1 MVKPVKQQLQQGIA
15 LPVMLII
22 LVIMLVSSI
31 YLLKSSNSSTL
42 SASNMAYDSALS
54 KAADLGLHT
63 GFEYVRAKAVANKK
77 LLEADD
83 LPSGYEST
91 YDSTQSVTSSAFWTN
106 SVKIKN
112 PAAMNGTA
120 ADDTVEYVVHRACQK
135 PGNAADAANACVLT
149 SGNLL
154 AQASGVP
161 AGSSLNAG
169 GAIYA
174 QPPQVHYIITARIF
188 GPRGGNVVNQ
198 MVVLADI

>member
-1 MVKPVKQQLQQGIA
+1 MVTPIKQHQQGIA

-22 LVIMLVSSI
+22 LVVMLVSSI
-31 YLLKSSNSSTL
+31 YLLKASNSSTL
-42 SASNMAYDSALS
+42 SASNMAYDAALS

-63 GFEYVRAKAVANKK
+63 GFQYVQAKALSNKK
-77 LLEADD
+77 LLEVSD
-83 LPSGYEST
+83 LTNGYDAT
-91 YDSTQSVTSSAFWTN
+91 YNNAQAVTSTAFWLN

-120 ADDTVEYVVHRACQK
+120 ADDTVEYVVHRACQN
-135 PGNAADAANACVLT
+135 PGNAAALGNACVLT

-154 AQASGVP
+154 ASAAGVK

-169 GAIYA
+169 GVVYA
-174 QPPQVHYIITARIF
+174 NPPQVHYIITARIF

-198 MVVLADI
+198 MVVLVDI